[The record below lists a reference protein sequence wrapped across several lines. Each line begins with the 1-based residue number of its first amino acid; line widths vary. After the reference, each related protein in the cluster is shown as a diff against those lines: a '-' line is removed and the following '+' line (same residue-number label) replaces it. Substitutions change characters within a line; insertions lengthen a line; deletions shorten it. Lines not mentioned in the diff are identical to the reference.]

1 MLALEEYANIQERY
15 LLIKTNF
22 NDGKKRSAAIIYQKI
37 LSGGKIS
44 YLINTTVRKIV
55 VDLVFSQQM
64 AIMFSFGSWVYLV
77 WLRGSGVWKDVGEVD
92 I

>member
-55 VDLVFSQQM
+55 VDLVFFPTDGYNVFFWKLSL
-64 AIMFSFGSWVYLV
+64 SSLV
-77 WLRGSGVWKDVGEVD
+77 EG
-92 I
+92 